1 VRTAPA
7 LPGLTGP
14 CDAQYPR
21 TVARTLAIRLRPG
34 RTGVRAGYQRNTK
47 LSTIY
52 RKHSGRLARRG
63 LFVRIAAPNLM
74 RRHSWPRA
82 SGHFSPTTGAERGCT
97 GFGCGCGPGP
107 DERSSQSAV
116 ARGVGRSPRELTTGI
131 QAVLPA
137 RNRMRRSTD
146 FDMTVKRGVRAAQ
159 PDVVVHARL
168 RGAAPGGAATSPR
181 VGFIVAKSVG
191 SAVQRHR
198 VTRRLRH
205 VIGGLLTELPL
216 SEDLVVRAL
225 PNSRVATSSTLEA
238 QLRAALRRVHA
249 SQDSP
254 TGAGL

>member
-1 VRTAPA
+1 
-7 LPGLTGP
+7 
-14 CDAQYPR
+14 
-21 TVARTLAIRLRPG
+21 
-34 RTGVRAGYQRNTK
+34 
-47 LSTIY
+47 
-52 RKHSGRLARRG
+52 
-63 LFVRIAAPNLM
+63 
-74 RRHSWPRA
+74 
-82 SGHFSPTTGAERGCT
+82 
-97 GFGCGCGPGP
+97 
-107 DERSSQSAV
+107 
-116 ARGVGRSPRELTTGI
+116 
-131 QAVLPA
+131 
-137 RNRMRRSTD
+137 MRRSTD

-168 RGAAPGGAATSPR
+168 RGAAPSGAAPSGAATSPR